1 MTDQNTVNTHSP
13 SLRPVRVELQ
23 RSGAQK
29 VEYVFSGPF
38 RIGRDPRCDIQVQDV
53 TVSRF
58 HAAVVSIGGR
68 WWVEDLQ
75 SGNGVYVDGHRVER
89 APVENLM
96 RIQLG
101 PAGPVLS
108 FTVEEIPKTPDIDS
122 GLSTEHYVARYFDS
136 SNKEPAGQHT
146 MMIRRAFE
154 RVHKAQKRM
163 FVWIISVVSFL
174 FVAAGGYAAYK
185 HRQLGKQ
192 QALAQDIFY
201 AMKSFE
207 LEQAGFLKAAR
218 DSQDPQLLEQLRSYR
233 VKHEKMEQSYQEF
246 VGALDVYHKNLSE
259 EERLILRIARIFG
272 ECEIN
277 MPNDFVEEVW
287 KYIRKWQ
294 STERLKSAIDRAG
307 KNGYIGYISK
317 TLLAHDL
324 PPQFVYLALQESNL
338 NTNVCGPKTRMGIA
352 KGMWQFIP
360 STAAYYGLQTGPLV
374 ELERFDPKDDRH
386 DFGKSTVAAA
396 RYLRDIYDTDAQASG
411 LLVMASYNWGEDRVI
426 QLIRKM
432 PENPKERNF
441 WRLLADHKKQI
452 PRETYDYV
460 FHIISAAVIGENPR
474 LFGFGFDSPLA
485 HIEERVGG

>member
-1 MTDQNTVNTHSP
+1 MTDENTANTHTP
-13 SLRPVRVELQ
+13 CPRPVRVELQ
-23 RSGAQK
+23 GSGAEK

-38 RIGRDPRCDIQVQDV
+38 RIGRDLRCDIRIQDM

-58 HAAVVSIGGR
+58 HAEVAPVDGR
-68 WWVEDLQ
+68 WWLRDLE
-75 SGNGVYVDGHRVER
+75 SGNGTYVDGNKIRQVPLDNSMH
-89 APVENLM
+89 
-96 RIQLG
+96 IQLG

-108 FTVEEIPKTPDIDS
+108 LKVEEIPKPPDVDD
-122 GLSTEHYVARYFDS
+122 GLSTEHYMARYFDS
-136 SNKEPAGQHT
+136 ANKEPAGRHT
-146 MMIRRAFE
+146 MMIRRAFQK
-154 RVHKAQKRM
+154 VHKAQKRR
-163 FVWIISVVSFL
+163 FVWIVSVVAFL

-207 LEQAGFLKAAR
+207 LEQAAFLKAAR

-233 VKHEKMEQSYQEF
+233 VKHEKMEESYQEF
-246 VGALDVYHKNLSE
+246 VGALDVYHKNLSDE
-259 EERLILRIARIFG
+259 EKIMLKITRIFG
-272 ECEIN
+272 ECEVN
-277 MPNDFVEEVW
+277 MPKDFVEEVW
-287 KYIRKWQ
+287 KYIHKWQ
-294 STERLKSAIDRAG
+294 STERLKSAIDRAN
-307 KNGYIGYISK
+307 KNGYIEYISR

-324 PPQFVYLALQESNL
+324 PPQLIYLALQESNL
-338 NTNVCGPKTRMGIA
+338 NTDVCGPKTRMGIA

-374 ELERFDPKDDRH
+374 ELERSDPKDERH

-411 LLVMASYNWGEDRVI
+411 LLVMASYNWGEERVI
-426 QLIRKM
+426 QLIRGM

-460 FHIISAAVIGENPR
+460 FLIISAAVIGENPR

-485 HIEERVGG
+485 QIDERMGG